1 MKTCDGMFPNILM
14 PGVTV
19 KSRSYFTAMESSN
32 GGIEQPQKQYAQH
45 LPPIATKEQLNAT
58 QCQSQKGFYTWLSSP
73 KAIYNQRKL
82 NNVAVITP
90 TPHHT

>member
-19 KSRSYFTAMESSN
+19 KSRAYFTGMESSN
-32 GGIEQPQKQYAQH
+32 GVEQPLKQYTRH
-45 LPPIATKEQLNAT
+45 LPPIATKEHLNAS
-58 QCQSQKGFYTWLSSP
+58 QYQSQKGFYTWLSSP
-73 KAIYNQRKL
+73 KAIYSHRKM

-90 TPHHT
+90 TQHHT